1 MQMTTLGRGGPVVS
15 RAGLGLMGMSGVYGQ
30 ADDQESIAT
39 IRAAADAGITL
50 LDTGDFYG
58 MGHNELL
65 LRDALRGRIS
75 RESVFIQ
82 VKFGGQR
89 DPSGAFIGQDASPG
103 MVKTSLAYTLTRLGT
118 DYVDLYQPAR
128 LDSRVPIE
136 DTVGAIAEMVQAG
149 YVRHIGLS
157 EMGADTI
164 RRAHAVHPIAALQIE
179 YSLMSRGIEAQIL
192 PTVRELGIS
201 VTAYGILSRGLLS
214 SGTARLAPGDPRT
227 RFPRF
232 TDENH
237 ARNLELLAALEAI
250 AAEKGATA
258 AQLAIAWVASRG
270 EDIIPL
276 IGTKRRGRLAEALS
290 ALDLTLS
297 GDDLAAI
304 EAAVPARRGRG
315 RPVRAGRADRAG
327 QRALTRPDLASVP
340 PFPVLDRKL
349 AGGQRLARRLWVQQP
364 VQARRY
370 GAADQWRDDEQPYLA
385 QGAPADDEGGTEAAS
400 RVHRRARDR
409 DSDEMD
415 NHERKTDDD
424 ASGGGVR
431 GLACGAKNGED
442 EKGGHDHLDQERTS
456 RVDVDMARG
465 TPAIRPQARL

>member
-1 MQMTTLGRGGPVVS
+1 MQTTTLGRGGPVVS
-15 RAGLGLMGMSGVYGQ
+15 RAGLGLMGMSGIYGQ

-39 IRAAADAGITL
+39 IRAAIDAGITL

-65 LRDALRGRIS
+65 LRDALRGGIPRD
-75 RESVFIQ
+75 SVFIQ

-89 DPSGAFIGQDASPG
+89 APSGAFIGHDASPAA
-103 MVKTSLAYTLTRLGT
+103 VKNSLAYTLTRLGT
-118 DYVDLYQPAR
+118 DHVDLYQPAR
-128 LDSRVPIE
+128 LDPRVPIE

-179 YSLMSRGIEAQIL
+179 YSLMSRGIEAEIL
-192 PTVRELGIS
+192 PAVRELGIG

-232 TDENH
+232 AGENH

-250 AAEKGATA
+250 AAKKGAGEVGGATA
-258 AQLAIAWVASRG
+258 AQLAIAWVAYRG

-276 IGTKRRGRLAEALS
+276 IGTKRRDRLAEALK

-297 GDDLAAI
+297 ADDLAEI
-304 EAAVPARRGRG
+304 EAAVPAGA
-315 RPVRAGRADRAG
+315 VAGDR
-327 QRALTRPDLASVP
+327 
-340 PFPVLDRKL
+340 
-349 AGGQRLARRLWVQQP
+349 
-364 VQARRY
+364 Y
-370 GAADQWRDDEQPYLA
+370 E
-385 QGAPADDEGGTEAAS
+385 PA
-400 RVHRRARDR
+400 
-409 DSDEMD
+409 
-415 NHERKTDDD
+415 
-424 ASGGGVR
+424 
-431 GLACGAKNGED
+431 GLAT
-442 EKGGHDHLDQERTS
+442 LDSER
-456 RVDVDMARG
+456 
-465 TPAIRPQARL
+465 

>member
-1 MQMTTLGRGGPVVS
+1 MQTTTLGRGGPVVS
-15 RAGLGLMGMSGVYGQ
+15 RAGLGLMGMSGIYGQ

-39 IRAAADAGITL
+39 IRAAIDAGITL

-65 LRDALRGRIS
+65 LRDALRGGIPRD
-75 RESVFIQ
+75 SVFIQ

-89 DPSGAFIGQDASPG
+89 APSGAFIGHDASPAA
-103 MVKTSLAYTLTRLGT
+103 VKNSLAYTLTRLGT

-128 LDSRVPIE
+128 LDPRVPIE
-136 DTVGAIAEMVQAG
+136 DTVGAIAEMIQAG

-157 EMGADTI
+157 EVGADTI

-179 YSLMSRGIEAQIL
+179 YSLMSRGIEAEIL

-232 TDENH
+232 AGENH

-250 AAEKGATA
+250 AAKKGAGEVGGATA
-258 AQLAIAWVASRG
+258 AQLAIAWVAYRG

-276 IGTKRRGRLAEALS
+276 IGTKRRDRLAEALK

-297 GDDLAAI
+297 ADDLAEI
-304 EAAVPARRGRG
+304 EAAVPAGA
-315 RPVRAGRADRAG
+315 VAGDR
-327 QRALTRPDLASVP
+327 
-340 PFPVLDRKL
+340 
-349 AGGQRLARRLWVQQP
+349 
-364 VQARRY
+364 Y
-370 GAADQWRDDEQPYLA
+370 E
-385 QGAPADDEGGTEAAS
+385 PA
-400 RVHRRARDR
+400 
-409 DSDEMD
+409 
-415 NHERKTDDD
+415 
-424 ASGGGVR
+424 
-431 GLACGAKNGED
+431 GLAT
-442 EKGGHDHLDQERTS
+442 LDSER
-456 RVDVDMARG
+456 
-465 TPAIRPQARL
+465 